1 MKFATYK
8 INERVTYGSV
18 IEIEN
23 GIGFTDIGA
32 IHGNN
37 LRKWIE
43 LDALDRLKEIAKELP
58 VVKPSNGD
66 HHDGHNGVAVGVV
79 TVLMLTGMIVRTE
92 TTIWR
97 RAQADQARL
106 YKGRSVDHPTTT
118 NIDGGSGG
126 GSGDG
131 GVDDHDADEIN
142 A

>member
-1 MKFATYK
+1 MVTLVPVMVTTAMTTDHHHPCDSYK
-8 INERVTYGSV
+8 RYDSTN
-18 IEIEN
+18 
-23 GIGFTDIGA
+23 
-32 IHGNN
+32 
-37 LRKWIE
+37 
-43 LDALDRLKEIAKELP
+43 
-58 VVKPSNGD
+58 KPSNDD